1 MKRLQGKKIFFAI
14 SSDKS
19 YTNQWQYVHFI
30 DELERH
36 SIGFEIFNI
45 NDYRQEE
52 YQDILLKKI
61 TSLQK
66 EVALFLTAYHDNQ
79 IFPSTVNAIKQLGI
93 PTLLLCYDNL
103 SMPHV
108 HKHICSHFDL
118 VWLTSYETEYLF
130 KRWGANTI
138 FLPYAANPYKFCPSF
153 TQEILSVG
161 FIGSLYGAR
170 GAKIKTL
177 GKNKIPTRVYTA
189 QPVINDNFNGNLLNT
204 RARSLNSFKN
214 TLFDKY
220 YLAAFQEGRTLLQG
234 DLIKAMQNRFKRKN
248 DSDEAIHFYDS
259 VSLEEMNNLYSS
271 FALTLGITEVWNT
284 YLLKKPL
291 FKLHL
296 RTFEI
301 PMCGGLQITHR
312 SPELE
317 TYFEDEKEI
326 VLFGSDDEMTDKMR
340 YYLSNNRSALRLQMK
355 KAARERSEK
364 DHCWMNRFNKI
375 YQRLFA

>member
-1 MKRLQGKKIFFAI
+1 MNKLQGKKIFFAI

-19 YTNQWQYVHFI
+19 YMNQWQYFHFV
-30 DELERH
+30 DELERNG
-36 SIGFEIFNI
+36 IGFEIFNI
-45 NDYRQEE
+45 NEYRQEE

-66 EVALFLTAYHDNQ
+66 DVALFLTAYHDNQ
-79 IFPSTVNAIKQLGI
+79 ISPTTVHLIKQLGI

-108 HKHICSHFDL
+108 HKNICSHFDL

-138 FLPYAANPYKFCPSF
+138 FLPYAANPYKFRPSF
-153 TQEILSVG
+153 TQEIPSVG

-170 GAKIKTL
+170 GAKIETL
-177 GKNKIPTRVYTA
+177 GKHGIPAMVYTS
-189 QPVINDNFNGNLLNT
+189 QPEIKDINNRDPKKALAHSLKLLKH
-204 RARSLNSFKN
+204 AI
-214 TLFDKY
+214 FDKY
-220 YLAAFQEGRTLLQG
+220 YLAAFQEGRTLLRG
-234 DLIKAMQNRFKRKN
+234 DLSKAWQNRFRRK
-248 DSDEAIHFYDS
+248 SDFGETIHFYNS
-259 VSLEEMNNLYSS
+259 VSFEEMNNLYSN

-291 FKLHL
+291 LKLHL

-312 SPELE
+312 SPEME
-317 TYFEDEKEI
+317 NYFKDGKEI
-326 VLFGSDDEMTDKMR
+326 VLFGSDDEMTDKMKF
-340 YYLSNNRSALRLQMK
+340 YLSNNHSALRMQMK
-355 KAARERSEK
+355 KAARTRAEK
-364 DHCWMNRFNKI
+364 DHCWIHRFEKI
-375 YQRLFA
+375 GQRLLN